1 MEKKT
6 ERDSAVSSAL
16 ARTIVAIEE
25 QIVIASVEH
34 AVVLDDEGTLLVNK
48 EGKRTEVSFTP
59 DEVTRMRGAAV
70 FTHNHPGGTSFSL
83 PDILMAKRL
92 NIREMRVVTER
103 ALYVLRPPTAGWPAL
118 ALKDLLSAVQTAD
131 AEIEG
136 RLGAQIQD
144 GGLSKAEANRR
155 HWHEVWTQVARQ
167 VGLHYRRRTR

>member
-6 ERDSAVSSAL
+6 ARDRVVSSAL
-16 ARTIVAIEE
+16 ARTIVTVEE
-25 QIVIASVEH
+25 QIATAPVEH
-34 AVVLDDEGTLLVNK
+34 AVVLDDAGTLLVNK
-48 EGKRTEVSFTP
+48 EGKRMEVSFTP

-92 NIREMRVVTER
+92 NIREMRVVTEQ
-103 ALYVLRPPTAGWPAL
+103 ALYVLRPPPAGWPAL

-131 AEIEG
+131 AEVEGKLRSQIEVG
-136 RLGAQIQD
+136 RL
-144 GGLSKAEANRR
+144 SKPEANKR

-167 VGLHYRRRTR
+167 VGSRYRRRTR